1 MPENNRLTLRGGRVI
16 DPAGG
21 VDAVLD
27 VHVDGGR
34 IIGLGAAPDGSAGE
48 VVDVRGAWV
57 VPGLVDLAGQ
67 VGSPD
72 ALSRRELL
80 AAAAGGITQLAV
92 PPRADSGLDNPA
104 VVGRLRDG
112 AAALGLVRVAPI
124 GALTAGLAGE
134 QLAELG
140 LLRRAGCRLVG
151 QGGRAIG
158 ARVLRRAF
166 EYASGHDLTVVV
178 DAEDAELA
186 AGGCVHEGAVGAQ
199 LGLTGIPVAAEVA
212 ALSQALALATTSD
225 TRIHVHGVSSAA
237 GVSGARRATSDPS
250 IGVLEGLGV
259 LATTLG
265 IDRPRLLAA
274 TERIVHGTTVATNA
288 LLERKGAKVGLL
300 TTEGHR
306 DVLEMREGLKPE
318 DRYNLRLAAP
328 EPLVPRRL
336 RFGVKERM
344 RADGSVMTPLDT
356 TSVERA
362 VEDLASAGVT
372 SVAICFLHAWKN
384 AAHEVAAAEIVRKTT
399 TERPPHA
406 THWSTRTL
414 AAELG
419 TSSETLSRTL
429 ARLRTEKLIGVAGKT
444 INVVDP
450 ARLAAR
456 LRRNLGEA

>member
-237 GVSGARRATSDPS
+237 GVALLRAAKAA
-250 IGVLEGLGV
+250 GLSV
-259 LATTLG
+259 T
-265 IDRPRLLAA
+265 AA
-274 TERIVHGTTVATNA
+274 TPIWNLHYTDLDIGAYDPAFHLRPPLREPGDRAA
-288 LLERKGAKVGLL
+288 L
-300 TTEGHR
+300 
-306 DVLEMREGLKPE
+306 REAL
-318 DRYNLRLAAP
+318 
-328 EPLVPRRL
+328 
-336 RFGVKERM
+336 
-344 RADGSVMTPLDT
+344 ADGTLD
-356 TSVERA
+356 A
-362 VEDLASAGVT
+362 VCSDHRPYDGEAKHQPFAR
-372 SVAICFLHAWKN
+372 C
-384 AAHEVAAAEIVRKTT
+384 AA
-399 TERPPHA
+399 
-406 THWSTRTL
+406 
-414 AAELG
+414 
-419 TSSETLSRTL
+419 
-429 ARLRTEKLIGVAGKT
+429 GVAGFEALLPLLLELVSGGVPLARAIAAVT
-444 INVVDP
+444 SGP
-450 ARLAAR
+450 AAVLGGGGRIAVGALADLCVLQPDRDWIVGNDTWHSAGACTPVWGRALRGRVARTLLGGRTVYRLEETAHGR
-456 LRRNLGEA
+456 

>member
-212 ALSQALALATTSD
+212 ALSQALALATSSD

-237 GVSGARRATSDPS
+237 GVALLRAAKAA
-250 IGVLEGLGV
+250 GLSV
-259 LATTLG
+259 T
-265 IDRPRLLAA
+265 AA
-274 TERIVHGTTVATNA
+274 TPIWNLHYTDLDIGAYDPAFHLRPPLREPGDRAALREALADGTLDAVCSDHRPYDGEAKHQPFARCAAGVAGFEA
-288 LLERKGAKVGLL
+288 LLPLLLELVSGGVPLARAIAAVTSGPAAVLGGGGRIAVGALADLCVLQPDRDWIVG
-300 TTEGHR
+300 
-306 DVLEMREGLKPE
+306 
-318 DRYNLRLAAP
+318 N
-328 EPLVPRRL
+328 
-336 RFGVKERM
+336 
-344 RADGSVMTPLDT
+344 DT
-356 TSVERA
+356 WH
-362 VEDLASAGVT
+362 SAGACTPVWGRALRGR
-372 SVAICFLHAWKN
+372 V
-384 AAHEVAAAEIVRKTT
+384 
-399 TERPPHA
+399 
-406 THWSTRTL
+406 TRTL
-414 AAELG
+414 LG
-419 TSSETLSRTL
+419 GRTVYRLEETAHGR
-429 ARLRTEKLIGVAGKT
+429 
-444 INVVDP
+444 
-450 ARLAAR
+450 
-456 LRRNLGEA
+456 